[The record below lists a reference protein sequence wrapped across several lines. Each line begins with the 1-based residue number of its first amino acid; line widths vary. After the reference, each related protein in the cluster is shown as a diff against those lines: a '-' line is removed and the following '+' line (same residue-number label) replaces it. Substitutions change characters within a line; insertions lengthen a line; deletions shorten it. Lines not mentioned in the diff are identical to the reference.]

1 MNGKLPK
8 LSGWLSSILLM
19 AGLLALVG
27 GIGCQGELPDPTSAQ
42 LERELPADVV
52 AAGDEFWVTLTF
64 ASPEDGFHAIALTD
78 LVPTDWEV
86 SVDVAWTEPPAM
98 VAHTPEPETAIYVW
112 DGPHDAGVEFT
123 ASYEVRVPVDAEP
136 GTYTFGG
143 SLEYYIEPHPAPSY
157 QEEIVGDVQVTVSQ
171 GL

>member
-19 AGLLALVG
+19 AGLLALLG
-27 GIGCQGELPDPTSAQ
+27 GVACGGELPDPTSAQ
-42 LERELPADVV
+42 LERELPTEV
-52 AAGDEFWVTLTF
+52 AAGDGFWVTLTF
-64 ASPEDGFHAIALTD
+64 TSPEDDFHAIALTD
-78 LVPTDWEV
+78 LVPAGWEV

-98 VAHTPEPETAIYVW
+98 VAHTPEPDMAVYIWE
-112 DGPHDAGVEFT
+112 GPHDARVRFT
-123 ASYEVRVPVDAEP
+123 AAYKVRVPVDAEP
-136 GTYTFGG
+136 GTYTFSG

-157 QEEIVGDVQVTVSQ
+157 EKEIAGDVQVTVSQ